1 MLLSL
6 PVVSNEYGATFL
18 LFFIGIYQTN
28 GQNMLIESKD
38 QWACQ
43 HYLNVNLFVQFV
55 FCLLS
60 IDKTGKS
67 VDPIP
72 DYSLFALTLTFM
84 M

>member
-1 MLLSL
+1 MLLYL

-60 IDKTGKS
+60 IDKTSKS

-72 DYSLFALTLTFM
+72 NYSLYALTLSFM
-84 M
+84 I

>member
-18 LFFIGIYQTN
+18 LMFIGIYWTN
-28 GQNMLIESKD
+28 GQNMLVESKD
-38 QWACQ
+38 HCAYQ
-43 HYLNVNLFVQFV
+43 HYLNVNLFVEFV

-67 VDPIP
+67 ADPIP
-72 DYSLFALTLTFM
+72 DYSLFAKTLSLM
-84 M
+84 I

>member
-6 PVVSNEYGATFL
+6 PVVSNEYGATFSI
-18 LFFIGIYQTN
+18 FFIHIYLIN
-28 GQNMLIESKD
+28 GQNKLIDFKD
-38 QWACQ
+38 QCACQ
-43 HYLNVNLFVQFV
+43 HYLNMNLFVDFV

-72 DYSLFALTLTFM
+72 NYSLFALTSTFM
-84 M
+84 I